1 MALILLRHT
10 TPAVAEGTCYG
21 QTDLGLASSFD
32 SEYAQLKGTL
42 PPFTRV
48 ISSPLSRCRTLAE
61 RLASAFDQRV
71 MIDERL
77 IEMDFGSW
85 EGHRWDALPRAELDA
100 WAADFCHAAP
110 HGGESV
116 ATLHR
121 RVQGAIRDHAST
133 TGDVLLVTHA
143 GVIRAAFAPRL
154 EQSLFETR
162 VEFGGFRI
170 LTATTETPPED
181 RS

>member
-10 TPAVAEGTCYG
+10 TPAIAEGTCYG
-21 QTDLGLASSFD
+21 RTDLALASSFD
-32 SEYAQLKGTL
+32 AEYAQIKSTL
-42 PPFTRV
+42 PPFTEV
-48 ISSPLSRCRTLAE
+48 ICSPLRRCRILAE
-61 RLASAFDQRV
+61 RLAAEPDRHIA
-71 MIDERL
+71 IDERL
-77 IEMDFGSW
+77 IEMDFGRW
-85 EGHRWDALPRAELDA
+85 EGQRWDALPRTELNA

-133 TGDVLLVTHA
+133 TGDSLLVTHA

-162 VEFGGFRI
+162 VEFGGFRTLS
-170 LTATTETPPED
+170 LTNEASSQE